1 MVIKKDGWIFEMELD
16 PELMEEIVR
25 QLAIE
30 TGKHIDIIINE
41 VARHYEIEEKVI
53 VNALKSIDSN
63 FVDETNRIVGF
74 IDGEPI
80 KRTTYHMTCLRIFKK
95 LIHSLRHIETFDP
108 SDQDHINFITESM
121 YDFVKSN

>member
-1 MVIKKDGWIFEMELD
+1 MFDAARQISNWDA
-16 PELMEEIVR
+16 ELMEEIVR

-53 VNALKSIDSN
+53 VNALKSIDSK

-74 IDGEPI
+74 IDGVPI

-95 LIHSLRHIETFDP
+95 LIHSLRHVETFDP
-108 SDQDHINFITESM
+108 TDQNHINFITESM
-121 YDFVKSN
+121 YGFVKSN